1 MSRSILIDGIL
12 ELHNSIL
19 KTSSVWSNM
28 NRNSKPYSTWR
39 VDIVGQQ
46 DKRPRAGNG
55 LQPPREDLTSA
66 EPHTVLHITLL
77 WTKTAQFFTFWW
89 TALNAMYFVL
99 WLSLPCAEH
108 NSTNSPKGTAH
119 WLLLHLVSVGK
130 HTWSTEPAPTLH
142 CPCFTH
148 IYSYLLPSCLNLSIK
163 FHHHGHQKSL
173 SFFYHTFDICI
184 VYTDISDN
192 FVMLVSSSP
201 S

>member
-1 MSRSILIDGIL
+1 MSSWNFIFPFWKRAPFGQTWIGIRSHTARGELILWG
-12 ELHNSIL
+12 N
-19 KTSSVWSNM
+19 KTSAPGQEMVSGHHGKISLRP
-28 NRNSKPYSTWR
+28 NRT
-39 VDIVGQQ
+39 
-46 DKRPRAGNG
+46 A
-55 LQPPREDLTSA
+55 
-66 EPHTVLHITLL
+66 VLHITLL
-77 WTKTAQFFTFWW
+77 WTAQFFTFWW

-130 HTWSTEPAPTLH
+130 HTWSTEAAPTLH

-148 IYSYLLPSCLNLSIK
+148 TYSYLLPSCLNLSIK